1 MTTKPTGSKINALK
15 LGLLGAITGTVGLS
29 GFPLAAQASTEF
41 EVSFPETSIQPG
53 TISSGNEALHPL
65 IFSPQLSD
73 NLITAQAIA
82 PVTTTPDAKLE
93 ATATETAPPLPATTT
108 PSAEASPVP
117 ENTTAS
123 TESNN
128 QTQPAIK
135 TTPGSIP
142 ADVAPAVTPTPAATP
157 ENTSPVA
164 PTEVK
169 ILTPTTNTVLDIPA
183 TTVIL
188 QFVEGT
194 QVQLQTNGAT
204 VSTTS
209 IGRTETDTKTRII
222 TQIWYGVPLKEGDN
236 TITAQP
242 TTNGVA
248 GTPVAIQVQVRGSA
262 TQLSIQTVE
271 TRIPADSR
279 STATVQ
285 GQLLDGKGNRS
296 NRDAIVT
303 LSTSAGEFVGA
314 DAKTDEPGFQVQA
327 RQGQF
332 TANLRSSLQ
341 AQTVTVRANIG
352 ELEAFTQL
360 QFETNLRP
368 SIATGVIDVRLG
380 RRGSDYY
387 GSFRDYLP
395 LDGDNSTELDV
406 RGSVFAT
413 GKVGDWLF
421 TGAYNS
427 DRNLNQTCD
436 ANSRLYRDTQF
447 CEQNYP
453 VYGDSSRVDN
463 LTPSKDSLYL
473 RVERSAKIAGA
484 APDYAMWGDYN
495 TNEFSTKSQQFT
507 AFTRQLHGFKANYNI
522 GDLQVTGFYGNNVE
536 GFQRD
541 TIAPDG
547 TSGYYFLSRRLLVP
561 GSENVFIELEELNRP
576 GTVLDR
582 QSLNR
587 GPDYDIDYDRGSVI
601 FRKPILRTDISDEG
615 EVLVRRI
622 VVTYQYEGQGTSN
635 IYGGR
640 VQYHLDRT
648 LNHESW
654 LGATYLKENQGIRD
668 FELYG
673 ADALINLGS
682 KGQLIAEY
690 AHSKHDSEV
699 MGKVSGSAYR
709 LEAQGEIAKGIQ
721 GRAYYRA
728 ADPGFANDAT
738 ISFVPGQTRYGAQ
751 VTGKLSDTTNLR
763 AQYDHEDNYGVAPR
777 SLDTLEDL
785 FAPRSTAIPGSQ
797 VDNSLT
803 TISAGI
809 QQKIGKSDL
818 TVDWIHRD
826 REDRLYPDLSGTSDQ
841 LRSRVTVPIASNLTF
856 LAQNEMTLSG
866 KVDSVYN
873 DRTLV
878 GLDWKPMPGVDVRLA
893 QQFFTRG
900 QYAGNSITSLDVNS
914 SYKLGSDTTLTGRYS
929 LLGGADGMKM
939 QGAVGLNQ
947 RWNIAPGLRMD
958 LAYEHVFGNYSR
970 RTAAGSQFL
979 QPFASG
985 QSASSLALASGD
997 SYSVGLEYTDNPKF
1011 QASARYEHRSSS
1023 EGSNTVISAAATGK
1037 ITPSLTALV
1046 RYHQASAANQKL
1058 SDLGDTKD
1066 LKIGLAYRDIHSDKF
1081 NALLRYEYRQNPSI
1095 IPDSLLL
1102 GNGTGSEEHLLA
1114 AEAIYAP
1121 NWRWEFYGK
1130 YAFRHSSTYLAKD
1143 LVGTSSVSLAQL
1155 RATYRLGYSWD
1166 VVGEARW
1173 INQPNTGYSETG
1185 FNIEAGYY
1193 MTPNLRLAA
1202 GYGFGRAS
1210 DRDFSGSRSV
1220 DGPYLG
1226 LTVKLNELFD
1236 GFGLQKAPQPQQQPQ
1251 TKPVASHSSSHLAH
1265 TTATSETTSTTSE
1278 LVPAASATVS
1288 GSGE

>member
-1 MTTKPTGSKINALK
+1 MSTKPTGSKINALK

-29 GFPLAAQASTEF
+29 WSPVAAQTSTDPSQQSITTEVAPQVTTENSTITTEAST
-41 EVSFPETSIQPG
+41 T
-53 TISSGNEALHPL
+53 
-65 IFSPQLSD
+65 
-73 NLITAQAIA
+73 
-82 PVTTTPDAKLE
+82 TTTPTAEVETQTETIPLVTTGE
-93 ATATETAPPLPATTT
+93 TATVTPIAAT
-108 PSAEASPVP
+108 EAK
-117 ENTTAS
+117 
-123 TESNN
+123 
-128 QTQPAIK
+128 I
-135 TTPGSIP
+135 
-142 ADVAPAVTPTPAATP
+142 VTPTP
-157 ENTSPVA
+157 
-164 PTEVK
+164 
-169 ILTPTTNTVLDIPA
+169 NTVLDAPA
-183 TTVIL
+183 ATVIL
-188 QFVEGT
+188 QFAEGAT
-194 QVQLQTNGAT
+194 IQLQVNGA
-204 VSTTS
+204 VVDASLV
-209 IGRTETDTKTRII
+209 GRTEMDATTRIL
-222 TQIWYGVPLKEGDN
+222 TQTWYGVPLRSGEN
-236 TITAQP
+236 TITAQA
-242 TTNGVA
+242 TADGVT
-248 GTPVAIQVQVRGSA
+248 GTIASVQVTVRGEA
-262 TQLSIQTVE
+262 KQLKIQTVE
-271 TRIPADSR
+271 TRIPADGR

-285 GQLLDGKGNRS
+285 GQLLDDKGNRS
-296 NRDAIVT
+296 DQEAIVT
-303 LSTSAGEFVGA
+303 LVSNAGEFVGA
-314 DAKTDEPGFQVQA
+314 DYKPDVPGFQVQA

-332 TANLRSSLQ
+332 TANLRSGLN
-341 AQTVTVRANIG
+341 AQTTTIRATANT
-352 ELEAFTQL
+352 LEAFTQI
-360 QFETNLRP
+360 QFETSLRP

-395 LDGDNSTELDV
+395 ADRDNSTELDV

-413 GKVGDWLF
+413 GKVGEWLF

-436 ANSRLYRDTQF
+436 NSSRLYRDVQF

-473 RVERSAKIAGA
+473 KVERSAKIVGA
-484 APDYAMWGDYN
+484 APDFAMWGDYN
-495 TNEFSTKSQQFT
+495 TNEFATKSQQFT
-507 AFTRQLHGFKANYNI
+507 AISRQLHGFKANYNF
-522 GDLQVTGFYGNNVE
+522 GDLQVTGFYGNDVE

-547 TSGYYFLSRRLLVP
+547 TSGYYFLSRRLLVA
-561 GSENVFIELEELNRP
+561 GSENVFVELEELNRP

-582 QSLNR
+582 QALTR
-587 GPDYDIDYDRGSVI
+587 GADYDVDYDRGTLL
-601 FRKPILRTDISDEG
+601 FRQPLLRTDIGADG

-622 VVTYQYEGQGTSN
+622 VVTYQYESQGSSD

-654 LGATYLKENQGIRD
+654 LGATYIKENQGIRD

-690 AHSKHDSEV
+690 AHSNNDSDV
-699 MGKVSGSAYR
+699 MGEVSGSAYR
-709 LEAQGEIAKGIQ
+709 LEAQGQIAKGIQ

-728 ADPGFANDAT
+728 ADPGFSNNAT

-777 SLDTLEDL
+777 PLDTFEDL
-785 FAPRSTAIPGSQ
+785 FAPRSQALPGSP

-803 TISAGI
+803 TISAGV
-809 QQKIGKSDL
+809 QQKIGNSKLD
-818 TVDWIHRD
+818 VDWIHRD
-826 REDRLYPDLSGTSDQ
+826 REDRLSPELSGKSDQ
-841 LRSRVTVPIASNLTF
+841 LRSRLTVPLASNLTL
-856 LAQNEMTLSG
+856 LAQNETTLSS

-878 GLDWKPMPGVDVRLA
+878 GLDWAVMSGINVRVA

-900 QYAGNSITSLDVNS
+900 QYAGNAITSLDVNG
-914 SYKLGSDTTLTGRYS
+914 SYKLGSDTTLTGRYT

-958 LAYEHVFGNYSR
+958 LAYEHVFGDFTK
-970 RTAAGSQFL
+970 RTAAGPQYL
-979 QPFASG
+979 QPFATG
-985 QSASSLALASGD
+985 QSASALGLASGD

-1023 EGSNTVISAAATGK
+1023 EGSNTVITAAATGK

-1046 RYHQASAANQKL
+1046 RYNQANAANQKL
-1058 SDLGDTKD
+1058 TGLGDTKT
-1066 LKIGLAYRDIHSDKF
+1066 LKVGLAYRDINDDKF
-1081 NALLRYEYRQNPSI
+1081 NALLRYEYRQNPAT
-1095 IPDSLLL
+1095 IPDSVLL
-1102 GNGTGSEEHLLA
+1102 GSGTGSEEQLFA

-1130 YAFRHSSTYLAKD
+1130 YAYRHSTTYLASD
-1143 LVGTSSVSLAQL
+1143 LVGTSNVSLAQL

-1166 VVGEARW
+1166 LVGEARW
-1173 INQPNTGYSETG
+1173 INQSNIGYSETG
-1185 FNIEAGYY
+1185 LNIEAGYY
-1193 MTPNLRLAA
+1193 MTPNLRLSA

-1220 DGPYLG
+1220 SGPYLG

-1236 GFGLQKAPQPQQQPQ
+1236 GFGLQKKPPRQQQESQ
-1251 TKPVASHSSSHLAH
+1251 VKPVATQPTTPAAQAEATPTAANSSGTATQPTPQSSSAD
-1265 TTATSETTSTTSE
+1265 TTQDGTS
-1278 LVPAASATVS
+1278 L
-1288 GSGE
+1288 

>member
-1 MTTKPTGSKINALK
+1 MSTKPTGSKINALK

-29 GFPLAAQASTEF
+29 WSPVAAQTSTDSSQQSITSEVAPQVTTENSTTPSTPTAEVETQTETIPSATTGETATVTPLAATE
-41 EVSFPETSIQPG
+41 
-53 TISSGNEALHPL
+53 
-65 IFSPQLSD
+65 
-73 NLITAQAIA
+73 
-82 PVTTTPDAKLE
+82 AK
-93 ATATETAPPLPATTT
+93 
-108 PSAEASPVP
+108 
-117 ENTTAS
+117 
-123 TESNN
+123 
-128 QTQPAIK
+128 I
-135 TTPGSIP
+135 
-142 ADVAPAVTPTPAATP
+142 VTPTP
-157 ENTSPVA
+157 
-164 PTEVK
+164 
-169 ILTPTTNTVLDIPA
+169 NTVLDAPA
-183 TTVIL
+183 ATVIL
-188 QFVEGT
+188 QFAEGAT
-194 QVQLQTNGAT
+194 VQLQVNGET
-204 VSTTS
+204 VDAALV
-209 IGRTETDTKTRII
+209 GRTEMDATTRVM
-222 TQIWYGVPLKEGDN
+222 TQTWYGVPLRSGEN
-236 TITAQP
+236 TITAQASA
-242 TTNGVA
+242 NGVT
-248 GTPVAIQVQVRGSA
+248 GTTASVQVTVRGEA
-262 TQLSIQTVE
+262 KQLKIQTVE
-271 TRIPADSR
+271 ARIPADGR

-285 GQLLDGKGNRS
+285 GQLLDDKGNRS
-296 NRDAIVT
+296 NQEAIVT
-303 LSTSAGEFVGA
+303 LVSNAGEFVGA
-314 DAKTDEPGFQVQA
+314 DYKPDVPGFQVQA

-332 TANLRSSLQ
+332 TANLRSGLN
-341 AQTVTVRANIG
+341 AQTTTIRATANT
-352 ELEAFTQL
+352 LEAFTQV

-395 LDGDNSTELDV
+395 ADGDNSTELDV

-413 GKVGDWLF
+413 GKVGEWLF

-436 ANSRLYRDTQF
+436 DNSRLYRDVQF

-473 RVERSAKIAGA
+473 KVERSAKIVGA
-484 APDYAMWGDYN
+484 APDFAMWGDYN
-495 TNEFSTKSQQFT
+495 TNEFATKSQQFT
-507 AFTRQLHGFKANYNI
+507 AVSRQLHGFKANYNF
-522 GDLQVTGFYGNNVE
+522 GDLQVTGFYGNDVE

-547 TSGYYFLSRRLLVP
+547 TSGYYFLSRRLLIP
-561 GSENVFIELEELNRP
+561 GSENVFVELEELNRP

-582 QSLNR
+582 QALTR
-587 GPDYDIDYDRGSVI
+587 GADYDVDYDRGTLL
-601 FRKPILRTDISDEG
+601 FRQPLLRTDIGVDG

-622 VVTYQYEGQGTSN
+622 VVTYQYEGEGSSN
-635 IYGGR
+635 IYAGR

-654 LGATYLKENQGIRD
+654 LGATYVKENQGIRD

-690 AHSKHDSEV
+690 AHSKNDSDV
-699 MGKVSGSAYR
+699 MGEVSGSAYR

-728 ADPGFANDAT
+728 ADPGFSNNAT

-777 SLDTLEDL
+777 PLDTFEDL
-785 FAPRSTAIPGSQ
+785 FAPRSQALPGSP

-809 QQKIGKSDL
+809 QQKIGNSKLD
-818 TVDWIHRD
+818 VDWIHRD
-826 REDRLYPDLSGTSDQ
+826 REDRLSPELSGTSDQ
-841 LRSRVTVPIASNLTF
+841 LRSRLTVPLASNLTL
-856 LAQNEMTLSG
+856 LAQNETTLSS

-878 GLDWKPMPGVDVRLA
+878 GLDWAVMSGVNVRVA

-900 QYAGNSITSLDVNS
+900 QYAGNAITSLDVNG
-914 SYKLGSDTTLTGRYS
+914 SYKLGSDTTLTGRYT

-958 LAYEHVFGNYSR
+958 LAYEHVFGDFTK
-970 RTAAGSQFL
+970 RTAAGPQYL
-979 QPFASG
+979 QPFATG
-985 QSASSLALASGD
+985 QSASALGLASGS

-1023 EGSNTVISAAATGK
+1023 EGSNTVITAAATGK

-1046 RYHQASAANQKL
+1046 RYNQASAANQKL
-1058 SDLGDTKD
+1058 TGLGDTKT
-1066 LKIGLAYRDIHSDKF
+1066 LKVGLAYRDINDDKF
-1081 NALLRYEYRQNPSI
+1081 NALLRYEYRQNPAT
-1095 IPDSLLL
+1095 IPDSVLL
-1102 GNGTGSEEHLLA
+1102 GSGTGSEEQLFA

-1130 YAFRHSSTYLAKD
+1130 YAYRHSTTYLASD
-1143 LVGTSSVSLAQL
+1143 LVGSSNVSLAQL

-1166 VVGEARW
+1166 LVGEARW
-1173 INQPNTGYSETG
+1173 INQSNIGYSETG
-1185 FNIEAGYY
+1185 VNIEAGYY
-1193 MTPNLRLAA
+1193 MTPNLRLSA

-1220 DGPYLG
+1220 SGPYLG

-1236 GFGLQKAPQPQQQPQ
+1236 GFGLQKKPPRQQQESQ
-1251 TKPVASHSSSHLAH
+1251 VKPVATQPTTPAAQADAATPTPANTSSTATQPTPQSSSAD
-1265 TTATSETTSTTSE
+1265 TTQDGTS
-1278 LVPAASATVS
+1278 L
-1288 GSGE
+1288 